1 MSTRRAALDGL
12 GQIMDAT
19 SLEDLFGGSD
29 EEATF
34 MFDLLAE
41 ATRGRAAG
49 CYWEICRTARRRGV
63 SPEYVADR
71 AAVLLASI
79 EERRRSDVYRIL
91 GVMPLA
97 SDDAI
102 RHRWLDF
109 AKTGHPDIGGDP
121 SRFRQ
126 VRDAYELLRDS
137 ERRGE
142 YEKYWLKALGPF
154 ERVAP
159 QADDEVALPLEH
171 AASQRRVVMVGR
183 RSAGEATSEVAGNGQ
198 QAAAVPPPA
207 DASEPGPPPAPE
219 PPPVVAPAA
228 TPTVTPQAVPAE
240 AGLASLMTG
249 GRALLARVDRAEI
262 DRLRTQIDQEIVA
275 LETFRAQLGDVARL
289 KRVLPGTGA

>member
-12 GQIMDAT
+12 GQIMEAT

-41 ATRGRAAG
+41 AARGRTAG

-91 GVMPLA
+91 GVEPLA
-97 SDDAI
+97 SDEAI

-109 AKTGHPDIGGDP
+109 AKRGHPDIGGDP
-121 SRFRQ
+121 AHFRQ
-126 VRDAYELLRDS
+126 VRDAYELLRDA

-142 YEKYWLKALGPF
+142 YERYWLKALGPF
-154 ERVAP
+154 ERVTP
-159 QADDEVALPLEH
+159 RADDDVAIPLEH

-183 RSAGEATSEVAGNGQ
+183 RASGEATPEAGNGQ
-198 QAAAVPPPA
+198 QTPAAAPPPA
-207 DASEPGPPPAPE
+207 SPPPEATAPPAPE
-219 PPPVVAPAA
+219 PEPVVVPPVVPA
-228 TPTVTPQAVPAE
+228 Q
-240 AGLASLMTG
+240 GDLASLMTG
-249 GRALLARVDRAEI
+249 VRTLVARIDAGEI
-262 DRLRTQIDQEIVA
+262 ERLRAQIEHEIVF
-275 LETFRAQLGDVARL
+275 LEAFREQLGDVVRL
-289 KRVLPGTGA
+289 KRVFPT

>member
-12 GQIMDAT
+12 GQLMEAT
-19 SLEDLFGGSD
+19 SLEDLVGGSD
-29 EEATF
+29 EEASF
-34 MFDLLAE
+34 MFDLLVE
-41 ATRGRAAG
+41 AARGRTAG

-126 VRDAYELLRDS
+126 VRDAYELLRVAA
-137 ERRGE
+137 RRGE

-154 ERVAP
+154 ERVVP
-159 QADDEVALPLEH
+159 RADDEADLPLEH

-183 RSAGEATSEVAGNGQ
+183 RPAGEATSEAAGNGHPL
-198 QAAAVPPPA
+198 AAAPPPA
-207 DASEPGPPPAPE
+207 EPSEPTPPPAPE
-219 PPPVVAPAA
+219 PPPLVAPPAAA
-228 TPTVTPQAVPAE
+228 TAAPPA
-240 AGLASLMTG
+240 APAHDGLASLVTG
-249 GRALLARVDRAEI
+249 VRTLLSRIDGAEI
-262 DRLRTQIDQEIVA
+262 DRLRTQIDQEIAA
-275 LETFRAQLGDVARL
+275 LETFRAQLDDVARL
-289 KRVLPGTGA
+289 KRVLPGAGS

>member
-19 SLEDLFGGSD
+19 SLEDLFVGSD
-29 EEATF
+29 EEAAF
-34 MFDLLAE
+34 MFELLAE
-41 ATRGRAAG
+41 AARGRTAG

-91 GVMPLA
+91 GVSPLA

-121 SRFRQ
+121 TRFRQ
-126 VRDAYELLRDS
+126 VRDAYELLRDA

-154 ERVAP
+154 ERVVP
-159 QADDEVALPLEH
+159 RPDDEAGLPHEQG
-171 AASQRRVVMVGR
+171 ATQRRVVMVGR
-183 RSAGEATSEVAGNGQ
+183 LPGEASLEPAGNGRAP
-198 QAAAVPPPA
+198 AASPPIESAPPPA
-207 DASEPGPPPAPE
+207 AEPPPA
-219 PPPVVAPAA
+219 VVSQAA
-228 TPTVTPQAVPAE
+228 HPTVPAE
-240 AGLASLMTG
+240 DGLPALMAGV
-249 GRALLARVDRAEI
+249 RALLSRIDGDEI
-262 DRLRTQIDQEIVA
+262 GRLRTQIDHEIAA
-275 LETFRAQLGDVARL
+275 LEIFRAQLRDVARL
-289 KRVLPGTGA
+289 KRVLPGAGV

>member
-12 GQIMDAT
+12 GQIMEAT
-19 SLEDLFGGSD
+19 SLEDLFRGSD

-34 MFDLLAE
+34 MLDLLAE
-41 ATRGRAAG
+41 AARGRTAG

-91 GVMPLA
+91 GVEPLA
-97 SDDAI
+97 SDEAI

-121 SRFRQ
+121 GRFRQ
-126 VRDAYELLRDS
+126 VRDAYELLRDA

-154 ERVAP
+154 ERVTP
-159 QADDEVALPLEH
+159 RADDDVAIPLEH

-183 RSAGEATSEVAGNGQ
+183 RASAEATPEAGNGHQ
-198 QAAAVPPPA
+198 PPATAPQPPPPEA
-207 DASEPGPPPAPE
+207 TAPPAPAPE
-219 PPPVVAPAA
+219 TVVVPPVVPAP
-228 TPTVTPQAVPAE
+228 
-240 AGLASLMTG
+240 GDLASLMTG
-249 GRALLARVDRAEI
+249 VRALMSRIDAGEI
-262 DRLRTQIDQEIVA
+262 ERLRAQIEHEIVS
-275 LETFRAQLGDVARL
+275 LEAFREQLRDVARL
-289 KRVLPGTGA
+289 KRVVPT